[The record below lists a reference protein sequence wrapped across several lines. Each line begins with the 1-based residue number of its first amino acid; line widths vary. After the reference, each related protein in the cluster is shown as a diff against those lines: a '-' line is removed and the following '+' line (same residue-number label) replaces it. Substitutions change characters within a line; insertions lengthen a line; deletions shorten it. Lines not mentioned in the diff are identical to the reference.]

1 MKYGA
6 YPGRT
11 RGAGMLWTCLNFPD
25 LPLAVFARGATHET
39 PAVVASAS
47 HRPDVVAA
55 NDTARKRGIVP
66 GVSIAAALALD
77 PEIAIHLRDER
88 AETHA
93 LKGIALWAGQWTS
106 TISIEPPA
114 CVLLEISGGL
124 TYFGNLEK
132 LLARIDTGL
141 ATLGFTGVIA
151 TAPTAG
157 AASLFARAQQAIV
170 VEEDADWA
178 RKLAALP
185 LALLDN
191 AQTALDTLSGIGVQT
206 IGEFIAL
213 PRDGVARRFG
223 QALLDEVDRA
233 RGMLPDPRPPFVPP
247 ERYHGQLELPAP
259 VDEAEALLFGIKR
272 LVAEL
277 AGFLHGRGAGVTR
290 LRCDLV
296 HEDAAPTSIV
306 LGLTSTRQ
314 VEHIMNV
321 LRERLAREELPDR
334 VEAIRIVSEE
344 TAPLGAKEGDFFPVA
359 GRDGEAGA
367 QLFERLRA
375 RLGEDAVQTL
385 ELRAEHR
392 PERAWGR
399 TTMIGRAMPAL
410 NHRGL
415 SPIRPLWLFSSPR
428 PLGADP
434 AAAEVRLVSGP
445 ERIETG
451 WWDGDDVGRD
461 YFVGRNA
468 RGEELWLYRDRGGEW
483 FAHGVFA

>member
-1 MKYGA
+1 
-6 YPGRT
+6 
-11 RGAGMLWTCLNFPD
+11 MLWTCMHFPD
-25 LPLAVFARGATHET
+25 LPLAVFARGATRET

-47 HRPDVVAA
+47 HRPDVVVA
-55 NDTARKRGIVP
+55 NDAARKRGIVP
-66 GVSIAAALALD
+66 GLSIAAALALD

-88 AETHA
+88 AESHT

-106 TISIEPPA
+106 TISIEPSA

-124 TYFGNLEK
+124 NYFGGLDK
-132 LLARIDTGL
+132 LLARIDAGIPSLGL
-141 ATLGFTGVIA
+141 ASDIA
-151 TAPTAG
+151 TAPIAG
-157 AASLFARAQQAIV
+157 AGSLFARAGQPIV
-170 VEEDADWA
+170 IEEDTDWA
-178 RKLAALP
+178 HKLAALP
-185 LALLDN
+185 VTLLGS
-191 AQTALDTLSGIGVQT
+191 AQAALDTLSGIGVRT
-206 IGEFIAL
+206 IGELIAL

-233 RGMLPDPRPPFVPP
+233 RGMLPDPRQPFVPP

-259 VDEAEALLFGIKR
+259 VDEVEALLFGIKR
-272 LVAEL
+272 LVVEL
-277 AGFLHGRGAGVTR
+277 AGFLRGRGAGVTR

-306 LGLTSTRQ
+306 LGLSSTRQ

-344 TAPLGAKEGDFFPVA
+344 TAPLRAKEGDFFPVA
-359 GRDGEAGA
+359 VRDGEAGA

-375 RLGEDAVQTL
+375 RLGEDAVRTL
-385 ELRAEHR
+385 ELRADHR
-392 PERAWGR
+392 PERAWGQ
-399 TTMIGRAMPAL
+399 TTMIGCAVPAP
-410 NHRGL
+410 NHHEP
-415 SPIRPLWLFSSPR
+415 SSIRPLWLFSSPR
-428 PLGADP
+428 PLGVDP

-451 WWDGDDVGRD
+451 WWDGGDVGRD

-483 FAHGVFA
+483 FAHGVFS

>member
-1 MKYGA
+1 MKCGECR
-6 YPGRT
+6 GRT

-39 PAVVASAS
+39 PAVVASVS
-47 HRPDVVAA
+47 HRPDVVVA
-55 NDTARKRGIVP
+55 NDAARKRGIVP
-66 GVSIAAALALD
+66 GLSIAAALALD

-93 LKGIALWAGQWTS
+93 LKGIALWAGQWAS

-124 TYFGNLEK
+124 TYFGGLEK
-132 LLARIDTGL
+132 LLPRIV
-141 ATLGFTGVIA
+141 A
-151 TAPTAG
+151 
-157 AASLFARAQQAIV
+157 
-170 VEEDADWA
+170 EEDTDWM

-185 LALLDN
+185 IALLAS
-191 AQTALDTLSGIGVQT
+191 AQAALDTLSGIGVRT

-213 PRDGVARRFG
+213 PRDGAARRFG
-223 QALLDEVDRA
+223 QALLDEIDRA

-314 VEHIMNV
+314 VEHILNV

-344 TAPLGAKEGDFFPVA
+344 TAPLNAKEGDFFPVA

-375 RLGEDAVQTL
+375 RLGEDAVRTL
-385 ELRAEHR
+385 ELRADHR
-392 PERAWGR
+392 PERAWGQ
-399 TTMIGRAMPAL
+399 TPMIVRAVSAL
-410 NHRGL
+410 NHRGQF
-415 SPIRPLWLFSSPR
+415 PIRPLWLFSSPR

-434 AAAEVRLVSGP
+434 AAAKVRLVSGP

-483 FAHGVFA
+483 FAHGVFS